1 MKDDMYEIRNFIK
14 GRLDEETKDIVMDDE
29 MVLSRT
35 RDIAGG
41 VIRAITRNM
50 RSDGFSIVCDST
62 TNTQALID
70 NNVLA
75 VDIVITDPRLANQ
88 ILRGNDSAKTSISF
102 VLAEEENITGQKE
115 L

>member
-1 MKDDMYEIRNFIK
+1 MKDDLCEIRDFIK
-14 GRLDEETKDIVMDDE
+14 GRLDEETKDIAMSDA

-41 VIRAITRNM
+41 VVRAITRNM
-50 RSDGFSIVCDST
+50 PSDGFSIVCDGT
-62 TNTQALID
+62 INTQELID

-75 VDIVITDPRLANQ
+75 VDIVINDPSLVNQ
-88 ILRGNDSAKTSISF
+88 ILRGNGNAKTSISL
-102 VLAEEENITGQKE
+102 VLPEEANSATD

>member
-1 MKDDMYEIRNFIK
+1 MKENMHDIRTFIL
-14 GRLDEETKDIVMDDE
+14 GRLDEETKDIAMSDA

-50 RSDGFSIVCDST
+50 TTNGFSIVCDST
-62 TNTQALID
+62 NNTQAMID

-75 VDIVITDPRLANQ
+75 VDLVVDDQRMADA
-88 ILRGNDSAKTSISF
+88 ILGGNDNAKTSIRF
-102 VLAEEENITGQKE
+102 VAPKE
-115 L
+115 ID

>member
-1 MKDDMYEIRNFIK
+1 MKEDLHDIRDFIK
-14 GRLDEETKDIVMDDE
+14 GRLDEETKDIVMSDE

-41 VIRAITRNM
+41 VIRAITRSM
-50 RSDGFSIVCDST
+50 RTDGFSITCDST
-62 TNTQALID
+62 NNTQEMMA

-75 VDIVITDPRLANQ
+75 VDIVISDSRLANQ
-88 ILRGNDSAKTSISF
+88 ILRGNDNAKTSISL
-102 VLAEEENITGQKE
+102 VLPQEEACSKD

>member
-1 MKDDMYEIRNFIK
+1 MNDDLLHIRRHIK
-14 GRLDEETKDIVMDDE
+14 GRLDEETKDINMSDD

-41 VIRAITRNM
+41 VVRAITRNM
-50 RSDGFSIVCDST
+50 RSDGFSITCDAT
-62 TNTQALID
+62 NNTQDLID

-75 VDIVITDPRLANQ
+75 VDIVINDPHLANQ
-88 ILRGNDSAKTSISF
+88 ILRGNDNAKTSVSF
-102 VLAEEENITGQKE
+102 VLQEEEAKAKE

>member
-1 MKDDMYEIRNFIK
+1 MKENMHDIRTFIL
-14 GRLDEETKDIVMDDE
+14 GRLDEETKDITMSDE

-50 RSDGFSIVCDST
+50 RTDGFSIVCDST
-62 TNTQALID
+62 INTQALID

-75 VDIVITDPRLANQ
+75 VDIVIQDSRLANQ
-88 ILRGNDSAKTSISF
+88 LIIGNDNAKTSISF
-102 VLAEEENITGQKE
+102 VAPKE
-115 L
+115 ID

>member
-1 MKDDMYEIRNFIK
+1 MKEDLHDIRGFIK
-14 GRLDEETKDIVMDDE
+14 GRLDEETKDIAMSDD

-41 VIRAITRNM
+41 VVRAITRSM
-50 RSDGFSIVCDST
+50 RTDGFSITCDST
-62 TNTQALID
+62 NNTQEMMA

-75 VDIVITDPRLANQ
+75 VNIVINDPHLTNQ
-88 ILRGNDSAKTSISF
+88 LLRGNDNAKTSISL
-102 VLAEEENITGQKE
+102 VLPQEEACPKD